1 VKKIL
6 VIYYSQ
12 TGQLKNIL
20 NSILLPFINN
30 PSFTIHFEEIKPK
43 REFSF
48 PWKILN
54 FFDAFPESVLES
66 PIEIEPISFNTDEDY
81 DLIIL
86 GYQPWYLSPSLPVT
100 SFLQTEECKKV
111 FNNRNI
117 VTVIGCRNMWLMSQE
132 KIKKRILNIGGKL
145 VGNIALCDKT
155 KNLISVV
162 TISYWMF
169 RGKKQRFIK
178 FFPQPGISDKEI
190 DNASTFGT
198 IVLEHLINSNFENL
212 QKQLIEKNAV
222 KIYSDLMFIEK
233 KAIRLFYLWA
243 KFITNYSNYGSKKRS
258 FFLSLFIIY
267 LFTALYII
275 SPFFSVYLFLA
286 KHIRIKAI
294 NRETSYFSQ
303 NTFK

>member
-30 PSFTIHFEEIKPK
+30 PLFTIHFEEIKPK
-43 REFSF
+43 KKFSF
-48 PWKILN
+48 PWKTLN

-86 GYQPWYLSPSLPVT
+86 GYQPWYLSPSLPIT

-145 VGNIALCDKT
+145 VGNIALSDKT

-169 RGKKQRFIK
+169 RGKKQSFLK
-178 FFPQPGISDKEI
+178 LFPKPGIPDKEI
-190 DNASTFGT
+190 DNASTFGA
-198 IVLEHLINSNFENL
+198 IVLEHLINTNFENL

-267 LFTALYII
+267 LFTALYVI
-275 SPFFSVYLFLA
+275 SPFISIYLFLT
-286 KHIRIKAI
+286 KNFRIKTI

-303 NTFK
+303 NTYK